1 MTSEEM
7 ERAIEILLNNQA
19 RSELQ
24 LERTERQLQQTN
36 EQLRQTNGQVQRVGE
51 QVQQTNEQIMQINSQ
66 VGALTN
72 SVGIVAQSQ
81 REFMQV
87 MLQHIESQG
96 EINKTMRDSVRELS
110 STLKR
115 HITEDHGG
123 KF

>member
-19 RSELQ
+19 RYELQ
-24 LERTERQLQQTN
+24 LEQTNQQLQQTN
-36 EQLRQTNGQVQRVGE
+36 EQL
-51 QVQQTNEQIMQINSQ
+51 QQTNEQVRQTNGHIQQINLHIS
-66 VGALTN
+66 ALTE
-72 SVGIVAQSQ
+72 SVGMVAQSQ

-87 MLQHIESQG
+87 MLKYMQSQD
-96 EINKTMRDSVRELS
+96 ETNNTFRDAIRELS

-123 KF
+123 KS